1 MNDIDKKL
9 WMDVY
14 NLADII
20 YEQAPW
26 DYLWDNNLV
35 SYVKKETGQIYYAS
49 ILGKSG
55 KYKGLVIVDDMHI
68 NDYLKLME
76 KGFSSIQLLNY
87 QTGIMIS
94 YIDSKDIKDDDKIIP
109 RELGISFN
117 DKWITFKKYEKG
129 YLPYNLEASSLELL
143 KELLEAYIM
152 LFSYL
157 EDKKIPLPKDK
168 EMVCRYYL
176 DDNKGY
182 NNVVMP
188 LITPDN
194 DFSTIKIPNENINNV
209 NDLSDEEIEVE
220 FVNYIPIPTGDNYIE
235 NKYKLDLY
243 FAVANVKSAKLLDF
257 KLYSDKD
264 YTDIS
269 IYYKDRV
276 LDLVDFMI
284 NNYKPKTIYVRD
296 ELTKALLDDI
306 NRVYDI
312 KIELRNSL
320 PIIDGFIEMLIKK
333 K

>member
-1 MNDIDKKL
+1 MNKNDKNL
-9 WMDVY
+9 WMNVY

-26 DYLWDNNLV
+26 EYLWDYNLV
-35 SYVKKETGQIYYAS
+35 SYVKRETGEIYYAS
-49 ILGKSG
+49 VLGKGG
-55 KYKGLVIVDDMHI
+55 KYKGLIIVDDKHI

-87 QTGIMIS
+87 QSGIMVS
-94 YIDSKDIKDDDKIIP
+94 FIDSKDIQDDDKIIP
-109 RELGISFN
+109 RELGIIFN

-129 YLPYNLEASSLELL
+129 YLPYNLEAGSLELL
-143 KELLEAYIM
+143 KELLEAYVM

-176 DDNKGY
+176 DENKGY

-188 LITPDN
+188 LLTPDTEFPVIELDKN
-194 DFSTIKIPNENINNV
+194 NESLKN
-209 NDLSDEEIEVE
+209 LSDDELEVE
-220 FVNYIPIPTGDNYIE
+220 FANYIPIPTGDNYAD

-243 FAVANVKSAKLLDF
+243 FAVANIKSAKLVDF
-257 KLYSDKD
+257 KLFSNRD
-264 YTDIS
+264 YNDLNG
-269 IYYKDRV
+269 YYKDRA
-276 LDLVDFMI
+276 LDII

-296 ELTKALLDDI
+296 ELTKSLLSDF
-306 NRVYDI
+306 NRVYGI
-312 KIELRNSL
+312 NIELRNSL
-320 PIIDGFIEMLIKK
+320 PIIDSFIEMLIKK